1 MVTCLGLICLLPK
14 CSDVTLGLLLEST
27 SFSTLPVLTYRQAQ
41 LQAPLIRIQF
51 MPNSDYNQYFNTS
64 TQMWMVTS

>member
-27 SFSTLPVLTYRQAQ
+27 SFSTLPVLANRQAQ
-41 LQAPLIRIQF
+41 LQAPLIRI
-51 MPNSDYNQYFNTS
+51 
-64 TQMWMVTS
+64 